1 MSSTRK
7 PLRTLLAAALAL
19 AAAPALA
26 QASPVSQTVFFGDSL
41 TDSGHFRPVLIQV
54 VGPNGALIGK
64 FTTNPGLVWS
74 EYLAD
79 RYGTSAT
86 TDGAGGTNYA
96 VGGAT
101 VGTDTVGGLGLQPSL
116 TTQVGTYFTSTGG
129 QADPDALYSVWGGA
143 NDMFGITDPTQAP
156 AVIGAAVTAE
166 VGIVGALQSAGA
178 RYVLVANLPDLGL
191 TPAFRAGG
199 AAMMGQGT
207 ALATAYNNALF
218 AGLASQGLSVIP
230 VDTFAF
236 LNEVVADPGA
246 YGFSNVTSPG
256 CSTAV
261 QGGSS
266 LFCSPAS
273 YVAPDAASGYLF
285 ADGVHPTTRT
295 HEMMAELAAAMIDGP
310 RQIGALPHVE
320 SSIGRARAERVATR
334 TSSSR
339 SSADAGS
346 MQWWFDV
353 RADSQ
358 RYGGGDDY
366 DGIGPALTIGVEKAS
381 GDFTYGAFA
390 GYGQQAMD
398 WGLRRGSFDQSDATL
413 GGYAGWRSG
422 SLWVNGQVSYSQV
435 SYDIDREVQLGPV
448 TRVHSG
454 SPDGSNISVGA
465 GAGWDFGHGTLRHG
479 PVLTVL
485 SQQIDIDGYAETDPA
500 LSTSLAYGD
509 QSVDSLIASVG
520 WQLDWSPTDRIHPY
534 ARVTV
539 DREFEDAPEQAF
551 AMSQSIAGSLEY
563 AVPGMAFDDQYGT
576 VLFGARTHLFG
587 MEANV
592 GASATF
598 AQGGGN
604 DATVFATFGNRF

>member
-1 MSSTRK
+1 
-7 PLRTLLAAALAL
+7 
-19 AAAPALA
+19 
-26 QASPVSQTVFFGDSL
+26 
-41 TDSGHFRPVLIQV
+41 
-54 VGPNGALIGK
+54 
-64 FTTNPGLVWS
+64 
-74 EYLAD
+74 
-79 RYGTSAT
+79 
-86 TDGAGGTNYA
+86 
-96 VGGAT
+96 
-101 VGTDTVGGLGLQPSL
+101 
-116 TTQVGTYFTSTGG
+116 
-129 QADPDALYSVWGGA
+129 
-143 NDMFGITDPTQAP
+143 
-156 AVIGAAVTAE
+156 
-166 VGIVGALQSAGA
+166 
-178 RYVLVANLPDLGL
+178 
-191 TPAFRAGG
+191 
-199 AAMMGQGT
+199 MG
-207 ALATAYNNALF
+207 
-218 AGLASQGLSVIP
+218 
-230 VDTFAF
+230 
-236 LNEVVADPGA
+236 
-246 YGFSNVTSPG
+246 
-256 CSTAV
+256 
-261 QGGSS
+261 
-266 LFCSPAS
+266 
-273 YVAPDAASGYLF
+273 
-285 ADGVHPTTRT
+285 R
-295 HEMMAELAAAMIDGP
+295 
-310 RQIGALPHVE
+310 
-320 SSIGRARAERVATR
+320 
-334 TSSSR
+334 
-339 SSADAGS
+339 
-346 MQWWFDV
+346 WFDV

-398 WGLRRGSFDQSDATL
+398 WGLRRGGFDQSDATL